1 MVIIKIAGGLGNQMF
16 QYALARALE
25 SKGKKVLLDCSG
37 YKVQTQMDTM
47 RNYELDRFSIKIEK
61 ASQKEIARYYNHRQR
76 CFYYLRI
83 IIDKPEGIDI
93 NDCENVNNNINDI
106 LDEAD
111 YIKEQYFLEV
121 SSPGIER
128 ILRKNK
134 HYNAQIGKEISV
146 KLFKPIEKKKELIG
160 ILENFNETDGITLKV
175 DNTTIDLKD
184 IAVAKTIF
192 NW

>member
-1 MVIIKIAGGLGNQMF
+1 MASGNIENKVEILLEPIIKNLG
-16 QYALARALE
+16 YDLYDVKYE
-25 SKGKKVLLDCSG
+25 KEGKD
-37 YKVQTQMDTM
+37 
-47 RNYELDRFSIKIEK
+47 
-61 ASQKEIARYYNHRQR
+61 
-76 CFYYLRI
+76 YYLRI

-128 ILRKNK
+128 ILRKSK

-146 KLFKPIEKKKELIG
+146 KLFKPIEKKKEFIG

-175 DNTTIDLKD
+175 DNTTIKIDIKD
-184 IAVAKTIF
+184 IGVAKTIF
-192 NW
+192 NWKEE